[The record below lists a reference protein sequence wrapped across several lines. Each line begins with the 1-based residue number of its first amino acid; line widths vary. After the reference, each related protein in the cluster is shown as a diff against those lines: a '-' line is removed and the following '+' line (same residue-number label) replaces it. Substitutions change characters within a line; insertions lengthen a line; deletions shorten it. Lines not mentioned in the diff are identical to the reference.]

1 VVGRIWD
8 CSDCRS
14 TRRAPIEGIGEAI
27 GGAGIVVVVVEDE
40 KMRTSGNLSLGR
52 ANFLT

>member
-1 VVGRIWD
+1 M
-8 CSDCRS
+8 DCRR

-40 KMRTSGNLSLGR
+40 KMRTSGNQVL
-52 ANFLT
+52 AELTF